1 MDSCQLIDSIELPLK
16 SFGNFYTALRHALQ
30 NGLDEYLEKYL
41 VINPADWPAQFYTR
55 QIVYN
60 PPDNAP
66 ECIKNIITMIGALHV
81 SLNGRENPILI
92 FITFFKALYQGVF
105 GENRKPLANKPKPWR
120 ISLVADITCGGWTLI
135 RRSVFLA
142 FGSSKDIQY
151 LALVNLLDNYLP
163 TALSIYSVVF
173 KSNNLEQYMYAMLR
187 IWIMFF
193 CFKRRHYNKA
203 PLVWLSNVLYW
214 QESDHPIFQLLMECL
229 QVDDE
234 YPVENFHSILRGQTN
249 DYSSPDDIQRKARE
263 INANKNVLRQF
274 QTHFVPPK
282 SSTYNHNQLRIL
294 KLKSSEYLASIFKD
308 IFLHP
313 HQAQQLPRTPR
324 QSKDVT
330 KWLLPSLFGQTVV
343 TNKVLPFGFQSPGKE
358 PDPNR

>member
-1 MDSCQLIDSIELPLK
+1 
-16 SFGNFYTALRHALQ
+16 
-30 NGLDEYLEKYL
+30 
-41 VINPADWPAQFYTR
+41 
-55 QIVYN
+55 
-60 PPDNAP
+60 
-66 ECIKNIITMIGALHV
+66 
-81 SLNGRENPILI
+81 
-92 FITFFKALYQGVF
+92 
-105 GENRKPLANKPKPWR
+105 
-120 ISLVADITCGGWTLI
+120 
-135 RRSVFLA
+135 
-142 FGSSKDIQY
+142 
-151 LALVNLLDNYLP
+151 
-163 TALSIYSVVF
+163 
-173 KSNNLEQYMYAMLR
+173 MYGMLR

-214 QESDHPIFQLLMECL
+214 QESDHPIFHLLLECL

-282 SSTYNHNQLRIL
+282 SSTYSHNQLRIL
-294 KLKSSEYLASIFKD
+294 NLKSSEYLASIFKD

-343 TNKVLPFGFQSPGKE
+343 TNKVLPLGFQSPGKE